1 MKAKDAYQRK
11 LQEFLDEIRDKCD
24 FTFVADKKVPQRVL
38 DALNEPFDEDEYA
51 DYTPEG
57 RKAARE
63 DHWRR
68 CQEQALYAF
77 QRCCYG
83 DWIEGRVE
91 DISISFEDETCS
103 VYVSIPRLGYSCSL
117 QLEEKDW

>member
-24 FTFVADKKVPQRVL
+24 FTFVADKVPQRVL

-51 DYTPEG
+51 DYTPQG
-57 RKAARE
+57 REAAKE
-63 DHWRR
+63 DHWRQ
-68 CQEQALYAF
+68 CQERALYEF

-83 DWIEGRVE
+83 DWVDGLVE

-103 VYVSIPRLGYSCSL
+103 VYVSIPRLGYSCLL

>member
-1 MKAKDAYQRK
+1 MNVKKAYQEK
-11 LQEFLDEIRDKCD
+11 LQEFLDEIRDECA
-24 FTFVADKKVPQRVL
+24 FTFVAGKVPPKVL
-38 DALNEPFDEDEYA
+38 DALNEPFAEDDYV
-51 DYTPEG
+51 DYTPQG
-57 RKAARE
+57 RKAAKE
-63 DHWRR
+63 DHWDK
-68 CQEQALYAF
+68 CQKNALYEF

-83 DWIEGRVE
+83 GWVDGLVE